1 MRWWVS
7 MSYLLTDSVTVFR
20 WVYNGVRWWG
30 GEWTWVTYLLTRWLC
45 VGEFITEYVG
55 EVVSEH
61 EFRRRM
67 TERYWNERHHYCVH
81 LDGGIVID
89 GYRMGNI
96 SRLINHS
103 CQPNCEMQKW
113 SDHLSTCLLTT
124 FSHCSL
130 LWCSVEVMQLMI
142 ASVVQLLINKAKQ
155 EFQDKISWLAYI
167 FSQNGIVSTEG
178 YV

>member
-1 MRWWVS
+1 MLLVCWW
-7 MSYLLTDSVTVFR
+7 Y
-20 WVYNGVRWWG
+20 
-30 GEWTWVTYLLTRWLC
+30 

-55 EVVSEH
+55 EVVSEQ

-67 TERYWNERHHYCVH
+67 TEQYSNERHHYCVH

-113 SDHLSTCLLTT
+113 FVLMCYAIEHTVVIDLLMT
-124 FSHCSL
+124 FHHCMML
-130 LWCSVEVMQLMI
+130 
-142 ASVVQLLINKAKQ
+142 
-155 EFQDKISWLAYI
+155 
-167 FSQNGIVSTEG
+167 
-178 YV
+178 

>member
-1 MRWWVS
+1 MSVGEFITEYVGEVVS
-7 MSYLLTDSVTVFR
+7 VVYCLLS
-20 WVYNGVRWWG
+20 
-30 GEWTWVTYLLTRWLC
+30 

-55 EVVSEH
+55 EVVSEA

-67 TERYWNERHHYCVH
+67 TDRYLNNRHHYCVH

-113 SDHLSTCLLTT
+113 YCPLSDSLVFSLSVT
-124 FSHCSL
+124 FIKMIGRLELSAKNSH
-130 LWCSVEVMQLMI
+130 
-142 ASVVQLLINKAKQ
+142 
-155 EFQDKISWLAYI
+155 
-167 FSQNGIVSTEG
+167 
-178 YV
+178 